1 MSRSPE
7 TLDTEAEAEAEA
19 EAPDTNVSVSLP
31 EMLTFTRLVWI
42 FTQIKWKGAYSP
54 LNRRLSSK
62 QDIISKQIVSRPQ
75 TYAHYCQ
82 TLAATF
88 LSSLTGKRNHYKGL
102 PIQYAHF
109 LAAQKD
115 NEGLASKCEPSKV
128 SSVVEHQT
136 TAYAYG

>member
-7 TLDTEAEAEAEA
+7 TLDTEGEAEA

-54 LNRRLSSK
+54 LNARLSSN
-62 QDIISKQIVSRPQ
+62 QDVISKQIVSRPQ

-88 LSSLTGKRNHYKGL
+88 LSSLTGKQNHYNGL

-115 NEGLASKCEPSKV
+115 NEGLASNCEPSKV

-136 TAYAYG
+136 TAHAYG